1 MEQFINTKCKILKL
15 IKLFQL
21 NDLTFNDI
29 LILNN
34 HNKYDDGMLISDK
47 IKMVFNIGM
56 LVKIVDIT
64 LGLYARKKV
73 YLYYFIL
80 YHYILGM
87 TF

>member
-1 MEQFINTKCKILKL
+1 
-15 IKLFQL
+15 
-21 NDLTFNDI
+21 
-29 LILNN
+29 
-34 HNKYDDGMLISDK
+34 
-47 IKMVFNIGM
+47 MVFNKGM